1 MTLTRDFKETT
12 QARAERDPEYRA
24 ELLKGAL
31 EDLLV
36 GEVEMGLAQLRD
48 YINATVGFKELAS
61 LVDKSPKTLM
71 QMFGPQGNPAAKNFF
86 PIIYHLAEY
95 EGIHFEL
102 NAIRD

>member
-48 YINATVGFKELAS
+48 YITPPWVSRSWRVWSINHQK
-61 LVDKSPKTLM
+61 
-71 QMFGPQGNPAAKNFF
+71 
-86 PIIYHLAEY
+86 H
-95 EGIHFEL
+95 
-102 NAIRD
+102 